1 MNIVF
6 DAASFYYLP
15 QYLPVAA
22 ELRHRGAVCHFVLH
36 ADAADP
42 LLPAAR
48 AQLEAAGHR
57 CDVVGYG
64 DAALALYRERRPDW
78 VIFGNDCRYLD
89 RLPPDTRTALLYHGI
104 GVKAC
109 YYDAALARFSVR
121 FSEGAFRTAELQ
133 RLYPGG
139 RFVDVGFAKLD
150 PLLDG
155 GDEVEAFDLRA
166 AGLDPARPTVLYA
179 PTFYP
184 SSIECL
190 SRHWPAELGDVNVL
204 VKPHL
209 LTWTSE
215 KYAAQRKRLQAWSQ
229 LPNVHVAEP
238 AAFSLLPFM
247 AVADVLVSEASSA
260 IFEFAA
266 LGRPVVWCD
275 FYRLR
280 WSYRGPLRFRH
291 ERRMDQTINGF
302 RDVGAHVS
310 RPGQL
315 PAVIRQELAAPQ
327 GHAAGRARCTSQLI
341 GNTDG
346 QASVR
351 IADYLLGTSS
361 RYTARLP
368 RTIAATEKRETT
380 CSRPVAP

>member
-1 MNIVF
+1 MKLVF
-6 DAASFYYLP
+6 DVASFYYLP
-15 QYLPVAA
+15 QYLPVAE
-22 ELRHRGAVCHFVLH
+22 ELRRRGVASRFLLH

-48 AQLEAAGHR
+48 AQLEAAGHP
-57 CDVVGYG
+57 CEVVGHG
-64 DAALALYRERRPDW
+64 DAALAWYREQAPDW
-78 VIFGNDCRYLD
+78 IVFGNDCRYLD
-89 RLPPDTRTALLYHGI
+89 RLPQATRTALLYHGI

-109 YYDAALARFSVR
+109 YYDAPLARFTVR

-133 RLYPGG
+133 RLYPEG

-155 GDEVEAFDLRA
+155 RPYAEAFDLRA

-190 SRHWPAELGDVNVL
+190 SRHWPAELADVNVL

-215 KYAAQRKRLQAWSQ
+215 KYAAQRHRLEVWRR

-238 AAFSLLPFM
+238 AAFSLLPYM

-266 LGRPVVWCD
+266 LDRPVVWCD

-280 WSYRGPLRFRH
+280 WSYRGPLRYRH
-291 ERRMDQTINGF
+291 ERRMDQTIHGF
-302 RDVGAHVS
+302 RDVGAHAA
-310 RPGQL
+310 RARDL
-315 PAVIRQELAAPQ
+315 PAVVRRELQDPQ
-327 GHAAGRARCTSQLI
+327 GHAAGRARCTAELI
-341 GNTDG
+341 GCTDG
-346 QASVR
+346 RASARV
-351 IADYLLGTSS
+351 ADYLLGTSS
-361 RYTARLP
+361 R
-368 RTIAATEKRETT
+368 
-380 CSRPVAP
+380 